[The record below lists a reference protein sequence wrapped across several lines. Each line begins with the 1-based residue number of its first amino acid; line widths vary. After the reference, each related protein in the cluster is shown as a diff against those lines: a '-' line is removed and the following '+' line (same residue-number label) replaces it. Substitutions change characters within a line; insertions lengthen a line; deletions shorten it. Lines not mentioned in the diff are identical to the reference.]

1 MDEQERNDHYSPFDY
16 AYDRLCE
23 AVADPRRTRAT
34 VRAQDLR
41 IVLTEL
47 VHRK

>member
-1 MDEQERNDHYSPFDY
+1 MSDRSEHDVAFDD

-23 AVADPRRTRAT
+23 AVCDPRRLRAT
-34 VRAQDLR
+34 VRAKDLR